1 MLPFNHWML
10 ALDCVYLN
18 LHSALH
24 QVIENLMVS
33 VCVLLLWYMKYFLVV
48 WFVPCSLVE
57 LALAFLIAV
66 F

>member
-24 QVIENLMVS
+24 QVIENLNLS
-33 VCVLLLWYMKYFLVV
+33 VCGLWPVVHEVFLVV
-48 WFVPCSLVE
+48 
-57 LALAFLIAV
+57 
-66 F
+66 

>member
-24 QVIENLMVS
+24 QVIENCQS
-33 VCVLLLWYMKYFLVV
+33 VCMCFVAVVHEVFLVV
-48 WFVPCSLVE
+48 
-57 LALAFLIAV
+57 
-66 F
+66 